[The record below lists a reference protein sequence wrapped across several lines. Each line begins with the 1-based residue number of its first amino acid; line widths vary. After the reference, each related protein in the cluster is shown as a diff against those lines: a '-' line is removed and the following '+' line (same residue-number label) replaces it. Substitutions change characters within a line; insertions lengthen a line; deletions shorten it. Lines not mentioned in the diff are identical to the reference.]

1 MKRVED
7 GSFNSP
13 RKWTDQCTSVCVHSL
28 TKSNVSL
35 YSSFFKAQ
43 INTIASQL
51 PFASSFFLI
60 LPRAS
65 KVDTHFPVTLS
76 YSKIIT
82 AQQDLAISLLSHLSC
97 PNCPLTT
104 IIWCDQCSQY
114 HLASSLPPTSP
125 YTLFFLYS
133 FLPAVFTSASP
144 AASTLVFSLK
154 LDGPKEHI
162 QLSVPLSIPLHILS
176 DLVSCQQTVLGDQ
189 PSPLPL
195 NQFQDAPSSS
205 SPFCH
210 HHPMRHC
217 YNICTFQSFAS
228 V

>member
-97 PNCPLTT
+97 CNFVLLLLSFGVISAINTT
-104 IIWCDQCSQY
+104 QLHHY
-114 HLASSLPPTSP
+114 HQPHP
-125 YTLFFLYS
+125 TLFFLYS
-133 FLPAVFTSASP
+133 LLPGVFTSASP
-144 AASTLVFSLK
+144 AASTVVFSLK

-195 NQFQDAPSSS
+195 NQYQDAPSSS

-210 HHPMRHC
+210 HHPLRHC